1 VSERPG
7 GLTGRTISGV
17 LWTAWGKGGH
27 TVLNLL
33 ALVILARLLSP
44 REFGTVGA
52 ALVLIE
58 FSSIFSRLGLGPAVV
73 QRRELE
79 SRHLKVA
86 FTGSLILG
94 LAIGLLVWLLAG
106 QAAGFFRNAQVA
118 DVLRALAWVFP
129 LKGVS
134 ALAEALLLRDL
145 RFRWLANLDVA
156 TFAFGQVCVAIPLA
170 YLGFGVWSLV
180 VGTMAQTLIRCGL
193 LLLVRRPPGLGLERQ
208 ALGEMLHFGAG
219 FTIARLANLLALQ
232 GDNLVVGRWLGPAAL
247 GLYSRAY
254 GLMSAPA
261 SALGN
266 VLDDVLFPTMA
277 RVQDDPVRLGLA
289 YRRGVALIALVALPA
304 SVGMVI
310 LAPELVGVALGD
322 RWVAATAP
330 FQVLAAGTLFRTS
343 YKMSDSLARSTGVV
357 YSRARRQ
364 ILYAAMVIGGAMVG
378 QRWGITGVALGVLV
392 ALVANFLSMAQLSL
406 TVCRMSWSSFWQ
418 AHRASILLAGAFG
431 SSAWLAAAAARTL
444 QAPPLAV
451 ILMALTSGC
460 AIGVWLIRRYPATVL
475 GADGVWALST
485 ITGYVRR
492 GRGRGRR
499 AAEASNAA
507 PMPLS

>member
-1 VSERPG
+1 
-7 GLTGRTISGV
+7 LTGRAISGV

-33 ALVILARLLSP
+33 TLVVLARLLSP
-44 REFGTVGA
+44 REFGTVSA

-79 SRHLKVA
+79 PRHLKVA

-94 LAIGLLVWLLAG
+94 LAVGLLIWLLAG
-106 QAAGFFRNAQVA
+106 QVAGFFRNAQVA

-134 ALAEALLLRDL
+134 AVAEALLLRDL
-145 RFRWLANLDVA
+145 RFRWLANLEIA
-156 TFAFGQVCVAIPLA
+156 TFAFGQLCVAIPLA

-180 VGTMAQTLIRCGL
+180 AGTMSQTLVRCGF

-247 GLYSRAY
+247 GLYGRAY

-261 SALGN
+261 SALGK
-266 VLDDVLFPTMA
+266 VLDDVLFPTLA
-277 RVQDDPVRLGLA
+277 RVQDDPARLGLA
-289 YRRGVALIALVALPA
+289 YRRGVALIALMALPA

-310 LAPELVGVALGD
+310 LAPELVRVALGE
-322 RWVAATAP
+322 RWVAATVP

-357 YSRARRQ
+357 YARARRQ
-364 ILYAAMVIGGAMVG
+364 ILYAAMVIGGALVG
-378 QRWGITGVALGVLV
+378 QGWGITGVAVGVLV

-406 TVCRMSWSSFWQ
+406 SVCHISWTSFWQ
-418 AHRASILLAGAFG
+418 AHRASVVLAGAFG
-431 SSAWLAAAAARTL
+431 GGAWVAAAAARTL
-444 QAPPLAV
+444 HAPAVAV
-451 ILMALTSGC
+451 ILMALGSGC
-460 AIGVWLIRRYPATVL
+460 AIGLWLIRRYPATVL
-475 GADGVWALST
+475 GHDGVWALSS

-492 GRGRGRR
+492 GRGRRRR
-499 AAEASNAA
+499 AAEASGAA
-507 PMPLS
+507 PAPLS